1 MSEPYFFDAINQMN
15 SQIIPGTMKTGHN
28 VLSQY
33 YRRFLAQRV
42 FNIFTFNNLPD
53 TWDEEYIKFVLI
65 CWGTCA
71 VLNTDKFGVIPQQ
84 CGFSGYNVFYRP
96 TRAIVVN
103 PLFDRTY
110 DLRIG
115 EECEI
120 IRLSPDWRG
129 IPDLI
134 GHYADLLALTVTS
147 IVTNLYNS
155 RLAYVFTGKTKAF
168 AESFKL
174 MFDKISSGEPA
185 VFIDKQLMDDAGN
198 PNWQTF
204 QQDLKAT
211 YIIDQ
216 LQAAERCLMSQ
227 FFQEVGIPNIP
238 FEKGE
243 RLNVAESTS
252 NDYATRCLPDLWKRT
267 INSTLEKVNRMF
279 DLNVSVDYNKELG
292 EVLNNVRTVDSSGNG
307 SVEEQR

>member
-1 MSEPYFFDAINQMN
+1 MLFRS
-15 SQIIPGTMKTGHN
+15 
-28 VLSQY
+28 
-33 YRRFLAQRV
+33 
-42 FNIFTFNNLPD
+42 
-53 TWDEEYIKFVLI
+53 
-65 CWGTCA
+65 
-71 VLNTDKFGVIPQQ
+71 
-84 CGFSGYNVFYRP
+84 
-96 TRAIVVN
+96 N

-115 EECEI
+115 EECEL

-134 GHYADLLALTVTS
+134 GHYADLLAITVTS

-155 RLAYVFTGKTKAF
+155 RLSYVFTGKSKAF
-168 AESFKL
+168 GESFKL
-174 MFDKISSGEPA
+174 MFDKIANGEPA
-185 VFIDKQLMDDAGN
+185 VFIDKQLMDEAGN

-204 QQDLKAT
+204 QQDLRST

-227 FFQEVGIPNIP
+227 FFQDIGIENIP

-252 NDYATRCLPDLWKRT
+252 NMYATRCLPDLWKRT
-267 INSTLEKVNRMF
+267 INATCEKVNKLF
-279 DLNVSVDYNKELG
+279 DLDISVDYNDELK
-292 EVLNNVRTVDSSGNG
+292 EVLDNASALDAGRNG
-307 SVEEQR
+307 DISPDRPGTF